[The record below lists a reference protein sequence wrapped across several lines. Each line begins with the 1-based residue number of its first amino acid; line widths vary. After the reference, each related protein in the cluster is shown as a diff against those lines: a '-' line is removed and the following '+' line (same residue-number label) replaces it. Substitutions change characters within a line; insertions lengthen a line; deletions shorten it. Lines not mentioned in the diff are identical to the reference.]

1 MNYSEFK
8 TLYGP
13 GCFVW
18 SGEMLHRVFLGS
30 GLITAEQRMKNA
42 YPDTL
47 HGCDGFG
54 DTVAAE
60 LSALA
65 KGDPGVFSLRHLDFG
80 TISHFRKAVLHLLS
94 DVSRGETISYGK
106 LAKKAGYPG
115 AGRAVGNVMSSNPF
129 PLIIPCHRV
138 VRADGA
144 VGSYQ
149 GGIDMKKHLLEVE
162 SDRKQACLQLCS
174 QQSQ

>member
-1 MNYSEFK
+1 MNYSEFN
-8 TLYGP
+8 TMYGP

-18 SGEMLHRVFLGS
+18 SGEMLHRVFLAS
-30 GLITAEQRMKNA
+30 GLITAEQRMEKA
-42 YPDTL
+42 YPDAL
-47 HGCDGFG
+47 PGCDSFR

-65 KGDPGVFSLRHLDFG
+65 QGDSGVLPLRYLDFG
-80 TISHFRKAVLHLLS
+80 TISHFRKAVLYSLS
-94 DVSRGETISYGK
+94 DVSRGETISYGR
-106 LAKKAGYPG
+106 LAAKAGYSG
-115 AGRAVGNVMSSNPF
+115 AARAVGNVMSSNPF

-149 GGIDMKKHLLEVE
+149 GGRAMKMYLLEVE
-162 SDRKQACLQLCS
+162 SDRK
-174 QQSQ
+174 

>member
-8 TLYGP
+8 TLFGA

-18 SGEMLHRVFLGS
+18 SGEKLHRVFLPS
-30 GLITAEQRMKNA
+30 FLFTAEQRMKKA
-42 YPDTL
+42 YPDAL
-47 HGCDGFG
+47 HGCDDFG
-54 DTVAAE
+54 DTAAAE

-65 KGDPGVFSLRHLDFG
+65 RGYPGAFPWRYLYFG
-80 TISHFRKAVLHLLS
+80 AISHFRKAVLYSLL

-106 LAKKAGYPG
+106 LGEKAGYPG
-115 AGRAVGNVMSSNPF
+115 AGRATGNVMSSNPF

-138 VRADGA
+138 IKADGA

-149 GGIDMKKHLLEVE
+149 GGTAMKMYLLEVE
-162 SDRKQACLQLCS
+162 SDRK
-174 QQSQ
+174 